1 MELIEK
7 LRERADVSYEEA
19 KEILEQT
26 GDDLL
31 EAIVI
36 LERQGK
42 LIHQKSASGQVAA
55 AAAEAQAAV
64 SNDTAADPEVSGEN
78 VLRFGTADAA
88 ASEMTGKTEAETAA
102 HTEAVVPKKEKTGGT
117 VGRILDFLL
126 HTSFRINSK
135 NKEVFAMPT
144 WLFALLL
151 PATWEVVVPAMVI
164 ALFFGFRYSFTG
176 KGSNEQVSEF
186 LDKAGSFADGFK
198 SSF

>member
-1 MELIEK
+1 MERMELIEK

-26 GDDLL
+26 EDDLL

-88 ASEMTGKTEAETAA
+88 AS
-102 HTEAVVPKKEKTGGT
+102 
-117 VGRILDFLL
+117 
-126 HTSFRINSK
+126 
-135 NKEVFAMPT
+135 
-144 WLFALLL
+144 
-151 PATWEVVVPAMVI
+151 
-164 ALFFGFRYSFTG
+164 
-176 KGSNEQVSEF
+176 
-186 LDKAGSFADGFK
+186 
-198 SSF
+198 